1 MVARTS
7 GSFFSNR
14 YLLYLL
20 ESNVGKKDPR
30 CHNMPITI
38 GSNSKKAGCATRK
51 GLIDCFLSNEHRASK
66 TWTKIE
72 NFSLYSSKTRKS
84 YYY

>member
-1 MVARTS
+1 MVVRTS

-38 GSNSKKAGCATRK
+38 GSIFEK
-51 GLIDCFLSNEHRASK
+51 GQGALHEKDWL
-66 TWTKIE
+66 TV
-72 NFSLYSSKTRKS
+72 FSAMNTGQVRLGLK
-84 YYY
+84 